1 MKIGDLI
8 KMSAAGRKTDQNS
21 KCVGGWGIITEIH
34 PERFGYTGRNYPYV
48 VTWFLNGESFPFR
61 FSRYEIKKLKAVKK

>member
-1 MKIGDLI
+1 MKVGDLV

-21 KCVGGWGIITEIH
+21 KCVGGWGIVIDIVEK
-34 PERFGYTGRNYPYV
+34 RSFGRNYPYV
-48 VTWFLNGESFPFR
+48 VTWFLNGKSFPFR

>member
-21 KCVGGWGIITEIH
+21 KCVGGWGIVTNIDFDRIEH
-34 PERFGYTGRNYPYV
+34 RNYPYG
-48 VTWFLNGESFPFR
+48 VTWFIGEKNFPFR
-61 FSRYEIKKLKAVKK
+61 FARREIKKLKAVKK

>member
-8 KMSAAGRKTDQNS
+8 EMSAAGRKTDQNS
-21 KCVGGWGIITEIH
+21 KCGGGWGIVTHIH
-34 PERFGYTGRNYPYV
+34 QFDCHQRGRNYPYV